1 MPFIFLQM
9 AQFIVHDMRAV
20 GMHHHGPKELV
31 VGGMYNLKWE
41 PDNVTDIGNA
51 MAVLDMKGHTRAYL
65 AREDAKIVS
74 TLVYSRA
81 IKHDM
86 IQCIP
91 VNTSH
96 VVTQKLGPQH
106 ECNLMFRASSG
117 ETDFVAAILTNG
129 HCTFEHY

>member
-1 MPFIFLQM
+1 MSFPFLQM

-31 VGGMYNLKWE
+31 VGAMYRLKWE

-51 MAVLDMKGHTRAYL
+51 MAVLDMEGQTRAYL
-65 AREDAKIVS
+65 TREDAKTVS
-74 TLVYSRA
+74 TLVYSGA
-81 IKHDM
+81 IEHDI

-106 ECNLMFRASSG
+106 ECNLMLRASS
-117 ETDFVAAILTNG
+117 
-129 HCTFEHY
+129 